1 MVRGPGH
8 AWMAVDHLWNG
19 DPHSI
24 IELARGGMLALAS
37 PGFLY
42 SCIPV
47 FRSSVNA
54 AAVYVRIGNLEGKL
68 TGISFKSQAQHDQG
82 FSPCLTGTIQMT
94 LPWQQQHQLPRSR

>member
-1 MVRGPGH
+1 MLGWLSTISGMVTPTPSLNWQEEECWRWRRRLP
-8 AWMAVDHLWNG
+8 D
-19 DPHSI
+19 
-24 IELARGGMLALAS
+24 
-37 PGFLY
+37 

-82 FSPCLTGTIQMT
+82 
-94 LPWQQQHQLPRSR
+94 